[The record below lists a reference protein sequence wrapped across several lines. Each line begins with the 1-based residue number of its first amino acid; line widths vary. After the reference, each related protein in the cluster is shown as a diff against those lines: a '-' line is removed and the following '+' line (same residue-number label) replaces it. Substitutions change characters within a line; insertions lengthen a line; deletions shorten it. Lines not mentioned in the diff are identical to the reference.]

1 MIRKLADGDINE
13 VMSIWLNTN
22 ILAHEFIKENYWREN
37 FEYVQDELRKA
48 EVYVYKENNEIYG
61 FVGIVNGYI
70 AGIFIKED
78 KQSKG
83 FGKELLDYCKVK
95 YNNLTLEVYEKNSR
109 AVGFYKREGFEI
121 INKLVDDDTQEV
133 EYLMSWTK

>member
-37 FEYVQDELRKA
+37 FEYVESELKKA
-48 EVYVYKENNEIYG
+48 EVYVYEENNEIYG

-83 FGKELLDYCKVK
+83 FGKELLDYCKLK
-95 YNNLTLEVYEKNSR
+95 YDKMSLKVYEKNSR
-109 AVGFYKREGFEI
+109 AVAFYKKEGFELTDKI
-121 INKLVDDDTQEV
+121 VDNDTKEV